1 MSFMDVIIGT
11 ALLLTV
17 FLALS
22 GLLRSSLVIASLAK
36 NKSVATT
43 VAESQMEYVRSL
55 SYDAVGTV
63 GGIPAG
69 NIPQYA
75 TTTRNGIEF
84 VTRTFI
90 EYVDDPKDG
99 LEAADATGITTDYK
113 RIKVSVSYV
122 ASGRSF
128 LVELVS
134 NYAPPGLETSTGGGT
149 LRIDVVNAAG
159 GPVSGA
165 SVRIENPSLSPAV
178 DLTAFSNADGVVY
191 LPGAATSTDY
201 RITVT
206 KAGYSTAQTYER
218 NVTNQNP
225 TPGHLT
231 VAKDQT
237 TVGTFAIDLLAD
249 LALSTFSPI
258 ATTTWSDS
266 FDTAANVAAQN
277 NVQVGGGAVTLTTN
291 EFGYVS
297 SGSVSSVAVTPD
309 YLARWTSAS
318 VETSAPAGTQVRLRV
333 ADSAGGIIPDSA
345 LPGNSIGF
353 ADSVDISGLST
364 TTYPSLS
371 LVAGLQTSSGI
382 VTPSLLSWSITYQRG
397 PVPLPNVSFTLT
409 GSKAIGSTGAGVPLY
424 KFEESTAT
432 DALGLRTFELEWDV
446 YQIDIPSYD
455 IVDACNA
462 PPYTLA
468 PDANVAAT
476 LVLGTDTANSML
488 VSVFAAGAPVGGA
501 QVTLWRAGYSET
513 VSTSAC
519 GAAHFGGLTAASDYN
534 VSASASGQT
543 AVNAT
548 GVSVSGQSFYVL
560 SFE

>member
-1 MSFMDVIIGT
+1 MTFMDVIIGT

-22 GLLRSSLVIASLAK
+22 GLLRSSLVVASLAK

-75 TTTRNGIEF
+75 TTTRNGIDF

-99 LEAADATGITTDYK
+99 LEAADVTGISTDYK
-113 RIKVSVSYV
+113 RIKVSVSYL

-159 GPVSGA
+159 EPVPGA
-165 SVRIENPSLSPAV
+165 SVHIENPSLSPAV
-178 DLTAFSNADGVVY
+178 DVTAFSSATGLVY

-201 RITVT
+201 RVTVT

-225 TPGHLT
+225 APGYLT

-249 LALSTFSPI
+249 LSVSTFSPI
-258 ATTTWSDS
+258 ATTTESDS
-266 FDTAANVAAQN
+266 FDTSANVASQD
-277 NVQVGGGAVTLTTN
+277 NVEVGGGAVSLATN
-291 EFGYVS
+291 EFGYVG
-297 SGSVSSVAVTPD
+297 SGSVRGVAVSPD
-309 YLARWTSAS
+309 YLAGWTSAT
-318 VETSAPAGTQVRLRV
+318 VETSLPAGTELRFRV
-333 ADSAGGIIPDSA
+333 ADSSGGILPDSA
-345 LPGNSIGF
+345 LPGNSVGF
-353 ADSVDISGLST
+353 TDSVDLSGLST
-364 TTYPSLS
+364 ATYPALS
-371 LVAGLQTSSGI
+371 LVADMSTNSGL
-382 VTPSLLSWSITYQRG
+382 VTPSLLSWSLVYQRG

-409 GSKAIGSTGAGVPLY
+409 GTKTIGSTGAGASLY

-432 DALGLRTFELEWDV
+432 NALGLRVFELEWDI
-446 YQIDIPSYD
+446 YQIDLPSYD
-455 IVDACNA
+455 VVDACTA

-468 PDANVAAT
+468 PGADVDAT
-476 LVLGTDTANSML
+476 LVLDDDTAHSIL
-488 VSVFAAGAPVGGA
+488 ISVFAGGAPVAGA
-501 QVTLWRAGYSET
+501 EVTLSRTGYTET

-519 GAAHFGGLTAASDYN
+519 GGAYFGGLTSASDYS
-534 VSASASGQT
+534 VSASATGQT
-543 AVNAT
+543 TVNET
-548 GVSVSGQSFYVL
+548 GITVADQSFYVL
-560 SFE
+560 SF